1 MASASVCS
9 RRRLA
14 AASSGRID
22 LTRLAKQCYGFLAYM
37 NPHEAKPISLESLV
51 RSMWTNRQLILQITR
66 RDVIG
71 RYKGSVMG
79 VMWSFFNPLLLLT
92 IYTFVFSVVFK
103 ARWGGALPASKT
115 QFAILLFVGMIV
127 HTLFAETLS
136 QAPMLIVN
144 NVSYVKKI
152 VFPLEILPVTALG
165 TALFHACVSL
175 GVLLAFFVLFNGF
188 IHWTVIFLPIVLLP
202 LVMLTVGV
210 AWVLAS
216 LGVFLRDVAQPIGL
230 IMTVL
235 LFASPVFYPITALP
249 EPVRPWLMLNPLTLI
264 IEQARAV
271 LLFGH
276 QPDWLALAIYGV
288 FALAIAWFGYAWFQ
302 KTRKGFAN
310 VI

>member
-1 MASASVCS
+1 
-9 RRRLA
+9 
-14 AASSGRID
+14 
-22 LTRLAKQCYGFLAYM
+22 M
-37 NPHEAKPISLESLV
+37 NPHAAKPISLASLA
-51 RSMWTNRQLILQITR
+51 RSMWSNRQLILHMTK

-79 VMWSFFNPLLLLT
+79 VMWSLFNPLFLLV

-103 ARWGGALPASKT
+103 ARWGTDLHESKS

-127 HTLFAETLS
+127 HGLFAETLNR
-136 QAPMLIVN
+136 APGLILG

-152 VFPLEILPVTALG
+152 VFPLEILPVVAIG
-165 TALFHACVSL
+165 AALFHALVS
-175 GVLLAFFVLFNGF
+175 VLVLVVAFVVLNGYLQ
-188 IHWTVIFLPIVLLP
+188 WTIIFLPLVLLP
-202 LVMLTVGV
+202 LIVLTLGA
-210 AWVLAS
+210 AWGLAS

-249 EPVRPWLMLNPLTLI
+249 ERIRPWLMINPLTFV

-271 LLFGH
+271 LIFG
-276 QPDWLALAIYGV
+276 QLPDWTGLAIYS
-288 FALAIAWFGYAWFQ
+288 LASVLIAWIGYAWFQ

-310 VI
+310 VL